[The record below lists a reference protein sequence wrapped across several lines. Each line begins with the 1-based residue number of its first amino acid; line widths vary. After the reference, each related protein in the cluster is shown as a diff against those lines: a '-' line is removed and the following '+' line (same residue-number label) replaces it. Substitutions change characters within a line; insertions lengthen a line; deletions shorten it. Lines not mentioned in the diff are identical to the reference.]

1 MKKRWVKLALLALL
15 AAGVLGLIVSASGV
29 ISIKASG
36 GHWAVT
42 RWVLEFS
49 MHRSVATHSLG
60 VSVPSLDDPA
70 MVLKGAGH
78 YELGCRACHGSPSVP
93 TSRLASSML
102 PVPPYLPRTV
112 GEWDAAELF
121 TVVKHG
127 IKFTGMPAWPS
138 QRRDDEVW
146 AMVAFLRAL
155 PRMSGADYQRL
166 IAGDAA
172 SDDDP
177 SGPLGAQRPPAV
189 TENCAHCHGVDGA
202 GRGGGAFPT
211 LAGQS
216 EAYLVASLDAFAQG
230 RRHSGIMQPVASELT
245 ATQRRELARYYAG
258 LRPVRVAPTGGGDLA
273 ASIARGAELAR
284 VGSSAERIPSCAVCH
299 GPGATERN
307 PTYPTL
313 AGQYAPYLALQVELF
328 LRGDRG
334 GTAYAHVMHRA
345 ARGMT
350 RAQITDVSRYYASLP
365 VP

>member
-230 RRHSGIMQPVASELT
+230 RRHSGIMQPIASELT